1 MTNWSRA
8 GESSR
13 DGSGALTQMRQSFD
27 GASQLIENGRQ
38 QLRQGD
44 AQIASVESVA
54 QSMSRQQRSAAPR
67 AQSEEVN
74 VALDTRRSVVSELL
88 DDYNYTRSQSLES
101 NRASAAS
108 LASSELTRA
117 SNIVQIA
124 YIPGVTGRGG
134 GLDVIGGPSTSA
146 APGPSADRESRSVS
160 EYSST
165 HSEDLYSAPPPRGP
179 GHRTLPSD
187 VTAATLD
194 IGARASM
201 LPSGSAA
208 QEPQAPRPSSSIYS
222 ADRDSQ
228 SIRDS
233 QVERASHRESIAS
246 NYREEAI
253 ASPLPAQTIVAGRAR
268 PVVIGSEQQQL
279 GSSQQAPSPNAQPG
293 LATLP
298 ATTFTPQ
305 RREARQ
311 PPEQAAAES
320 SRAQQR
326 QSRGESDGERSRS
339 PSPQAQQRA
348 TRDGQRRDTQLPSRP
363 GPGQGRNR

>member
-1 MTNWSRA
+1 
-8 GESSR
+8 
-13 DGSGALTQMRQSFD
+13 
-27 GASQLIENGRQ
+27 
-38 QLRQGD
+38 
-44 AQIASVESVA
+44 
-54 QSMSRQQRSAAPR
+54 
-67 AQSEEVN
+67 
-74 VALDTRRSVVSELL
+74 
-88 DDYNYTRSQSLES
+88 
-101 NRASAAS
+101 
-108 LASSELTRA
+108 
-117 SNIVQIA
+117 
-124 YIPGVTGRGG
+124 
-134 GLDVIGGPSTSA
+134 LDVIGGPSTSA

-279 GSSQQAPSPNAQPG
+279 GSSQQPAVPSPSAQPG
-293 LATLP
+293 PVTLP
-298 ATTFTPQ
+298 STTFTPQ
-305 RREARQ
+305 QRRPRQ
-311 PPEQAAAES
+311 PGDPSVAEGS
-320 SRAQQR
+320 QTQRR
-326 QSRGESDGERSRS
+326 QSREESPSSEERSRS